1 MNKYYR
7 VKKSLII
14 KEELNYL
21 TLWDSKE
28 GWEINVEQSSLECIR
43 AFYLPITR
51 DAAHKLLLNRFD
63 LTSELL
69 DSMINS
75 LLEQGIIEEFTPE
88 AETFRGGK
96 GGMFNSEVVTLSE
109 CMNGTW
115 CNIAFIGMPYDLNVT
130 YRPGCRFA
138 PRYLRKV
145 SGAVYQ
151 HNSRS
156 LCGVYDPIK
165 GKRVFENVTM
175 ADIGDIQSIVFARNG
190 KEFDALEETVFRL
203 VNHNVFPVTIGGDH
217 SITLPCLKGIVRAK
231 KIGVIQLDAH
241 SDFGL
246 NKLDNWRD
254 SVHHGNFIDAVLEE
268 EGIEEVIQV
277 GIRQLV
283 ENQLTHEKVKQ
294 WPGKSILNNLNEFG
308 DVLNKE
314 LQYYITLDVD
324 VFDSAVI
331 KSTGTPLPGGFSYDE
346 MIEILEFIVGQVE
359 VIGLDIVELLP
370 EESETEGIT
379 ISRIIINILSNIME
393 RKYEYLSRNT
403 TVVN

>member
-1 MNKYYR
+1 M
-7 VKKSLII
+7 
-14 KEELNYL
+14 
-21 TLWDSKE
+21 
-28 GWEINVEQSSLECIR
+28 
-43 AFYLPITR
+43 
-51 DAAHKLLLNRFD
+51 
-63 LTSELL
+63 
-69 DSMINS
+69 
-75 LLEQGIIEEFTPE
+75 
-88 AETFRGGK
+88 
-96 GGMFNSEVVTLSE
+96 
-109 CMNGTW
+109 
-115 CNIAFIGMPYDLNVT
+115 
-130 YRPGCRFA
+130 
-138 PRYLRKV
+138 
-145 SGAVYQ
+145 
-151 HNSRS
+151 
-156 LCGVYDPIK
+156 
-165 GKRVFENVTM
+165 
-175 ADIGDIQSIVFARNG
+175 
-190 KEFDALEETVFRL
+190 
-203 VNHNVFPVTIGGDH
+203 
-217 SITLPCLKGIVRAK
+217 RAK